1 MDLRPRP
8 FDGACHGRASPG
20 GGHPM
25 ASTDPLY
32 PGHRDQQV
40 QVHSG
45 RPVVFV
51 VVAFCFFR
59 FFYLYWSITGLS
71 P

>member
-1 MDLRPRP
+1 MDHGPRP
-8 FDGACHGRASPG
+8 FGGACHGRASPG

-32 PGHRDQQV
+32 PGHGDR

-45 RPVVFV
+45 RPVVLFCLFFV
-51 VVAFCFFR
+51 FF
-59 FFYLYWSITGLS
+59 
-71 P
+71 